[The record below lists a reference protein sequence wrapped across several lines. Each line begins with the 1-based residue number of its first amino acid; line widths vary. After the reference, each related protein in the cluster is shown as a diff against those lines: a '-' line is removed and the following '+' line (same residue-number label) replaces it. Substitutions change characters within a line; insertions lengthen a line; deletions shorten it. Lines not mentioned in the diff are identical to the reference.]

1 MTFKKLKLIIIL
13 SLVVVAGYGLYLKNN
28 LSEKDDSFDSSSIKV
43 ISHRGANDRYPEH
56 TLLAYE
62 QAIKDKADYIEIDLR
77 ITKDNHLIAMHDDTV
92 DRTTNGSGN
101 VSDYTLEEIK
111 KIRTI
116 YRENQSQE
124 TVPTMEEIIKKFGK
138 TTKYYIELRDLD
150 DKPVMVEKL
159 SGLLKQY
166 DLLSEK
172 YIILQSFSDKSL
184 DKSKILM
191 PNIPLTKLYK
201 SKQFDIHSAIES
213 DVTYIGIEAGDVSK
227 KHIKK
232 LTEQG
237 KKVHVYFLDKKSE
250 KKEQELFYKEGI
262 DGFFTDYNVF
272 TINLMNSK

>member
-28 LSEKDDSFDSSSIKV
+28 LSENDETFDSSSIKV

-77 ITKDNHLIAMHDDTV
+77 ITKDNQLIAMHDDTV

-111 KIRTI
+111 KLRTI

-272 TINLMNSK
+272 TISLMNSK

>member
-1 MTFKKLKLIIIL
+1 MTFKKLKPIIIL
-13 SLVVVAGYGLYLKNN
+13 LLVVVTGYVFYPKNN
-28 LSEKDDSFDSSSIKV
+28 LSENDDTFDASSIKV

-77 ITKDNHLIAMHDDTV
+77 ITKDNQLIAMHDETI

-111 KIRTI
+111 KLRTI
-116 YRENQSQE
+116 YRENQYQE
-124 TVPTMEEIIKKFGK
+124 AVPTMEEIIKKFGK

-159 SGLLKQY
+159 SDLLKQY

-172 YIILQSFSDKSL
+172 YIIIQSFSDKSL
-184 DKSKILM
+184 DKTRTLM

-227 KHIKK
+227 KYIKK